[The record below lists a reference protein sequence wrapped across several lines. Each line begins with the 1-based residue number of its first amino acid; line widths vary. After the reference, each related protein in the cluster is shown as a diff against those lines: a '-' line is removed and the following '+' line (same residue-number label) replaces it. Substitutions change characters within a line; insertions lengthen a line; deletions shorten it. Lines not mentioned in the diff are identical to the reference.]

1 MDLNKGAAAP
11 PIDPADAEQ
20 NKVMAILA
28 YIIFF
33 IPLLAAKESRFA
45 MYHANQGTILFL
57 AGIGLSIVCG
67 LLTIITLGI
76 LFFLP
81 MLASLV
87 WLVFAVLGIINAVNG
102 EAKPLPLIGGFQLFQ
117 IP

>member
-11 PIDPADAEQ
+11 PIDPMDAEQ

-57 AGIGLSIVCG
+57 AGLALNLVSGFLAV
-67 LLTIITLGI
+67 ITFGI

-81 MLASLV
+81 MLAGMV
-87 WLVFAVLGIINAVNG
+87 WLVFAILGMSNAVNG
-102 EAKPLPLIGGFQLFQ
+102 QAKPLPVIGNYSLFP

>member
-11 PIDPADAEQ
+11 PIDPMDAEQ

-57 AGIGLSIVCG
+57 AGLALSLICG
-67 LLTIITLGI
+67 FLAVITLGI

-81 MLASLV
+81 MLASIV
-87 WLVFAVLGIINAVNG
+87 WLVFAVLGIINAAQGV
-102 EAKPLPLIGGFQLFQ
+102 AKPLPFIGNYSLFQ